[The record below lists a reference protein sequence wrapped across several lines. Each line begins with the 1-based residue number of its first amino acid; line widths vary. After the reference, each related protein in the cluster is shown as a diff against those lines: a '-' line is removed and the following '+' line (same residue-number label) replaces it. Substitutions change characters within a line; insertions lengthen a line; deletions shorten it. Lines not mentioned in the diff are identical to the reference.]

1 MKPTKAQI
9 EKISKFSKKS
19 ATSTMDAIHKKM
31 LRNALENKDYNDF
44 HLKRKILEFQ

>member
-1 MKPTKAQI
+1 MKLTKAQI

-31 LRNALENKDYNDF
+31 LRNALQNNDYGDF
-44 HLKRKILEFQ
+44 NVQNFIKNLN